1 MSKLW
6 FWLIISSICVLLYI
20 NPEIILPSML
30 EASEG
35 SLKLC
40 LSLCAIYSVWLGIL
54 QVMEESGLNKKL
66 STLLSPLTHK
76 IFGKM
81 DKETTELVC
90 MNISCNILGMGGAAT
105 PLGIKAMKNLDNGSG
120 IATRPMKMLIIFAS
134 TSMQILPTTVI
145 GLRITA
151 GSKVASNIILPT
163 IVSAVLTAVVGIGI
177 ALIIEKI
184 KEKSKNKSSTFNN
197 KTKSFKIKNIS
208 KNFINFKTN
217 KSLEKNK

>member
-6 FWLIISSICVLLYI
+6 FWLIVTSICILLYL
-20 NPEIILPSML
+20 NPEIVLPSML
-30 EASEG
+30 EASEN

-54 QVMEESGLNKKL
+54 QVMEDSGINKKL
-66 STLLSPLTHK
+66 SKFLSPITRK
-76 IFGKM
+76 IFGNV
-81 DKETTELVC
+81 DEETNELLC

-105 PLGIKAMKNLDNGSG
+105 PLGMRAMQRLDDGSG
-120 IATRPMKMLIIFAS
+120 TANRAMIMLIIFAS

-151 GSKVASNIILPT
+151 GSQSASNIILPT
-163 IVSAVLTAVVGIGI
+163 IISAVLTTVIGIGI

-184 KEKSKNKSSTFNN
+184 KSKKNK
-197 KTKSFKIKNIS
+197 KISDYQKLKEFQKGS
-208 KNFINFKTN
+208 KA
-217 KSLEKNK
+217 

>member
-30 EASEG
+30 EASES

-40 LSLCAIYSVWLGIL
+40 LNLCAIYSVWLGIL
-54 QVMEESGLNKKL
+54 QIMEDSGLNKKL
-66 STLLSPLTHK
+66 STLLSPMTTK

-81 DKETTELVC
+81 DKETNELIC

-105 PLGIKAMKNLDNGSG
+105 PLGIKAMKKLDNGTG
-120 IATRPMKMLIIFAS
+120 VANRQMKMLIIFAS

-163 IVSAVLTAVVGIGI
+163 IFSAIITTIVGIGI
-177 ALIIEKI
+177 ALLIEKI
-184 KEKSKNKSSTFNN
+184 KQKNKN
-197 KTKSFKIKNIS
+197 KNQIKNCFISKIK
-208 KNFINFKTN
+208 KLEVN
-217 KSLEKNK
+217 K

>member
-6 FWLIISSICVLLYI
+6 FWLIICSICILLYL

-30 EASEG
+30 EASES

-54 QVMEESGLNKKL
+54 QVMEDSGINKKL
-66 STLLSPLTHK
+66 SKILTPITKK
-76 IFGKM
+76 IFGKV
-81 DKETTELVC
+81 DDETNELLC

-105 PLGIKAMKNLDNGSG
+105 PIGMKAMQKLDDGSG
-120 IATRPMKMLIIFAS
+120 VANRAMIMLIIFAS

-151 GSKVASNIILPT
+151 GSVNASNIILPT
-163 IVSAVLTAVVGIGI
+163 IISAILTTVIGIGL
-177 ALIIEKI
+177 ALIIEKFKNKRFKKNI
-184 KEKSKNKSSTFNN
+184 NKKSKVNT
-197 KTKSFKIKNIS
+197 
-208 KNFINFKTN
+208 
-217 KSLEKNK
+217 